1 MKTLLNAINEKDV
14 ENIYRSALIRTLTR
28 ANKDAEITSP
38 YGVDGLLRF
47 GGNKKRKTHVLLEF
61 KYDDDLKSS
70 LTQAKIY
77 AQCIYYLKKFHESG
91 ERVPQALFIGDKN
104 ECFVLESAIFE
115 KFLFRTDIDWSIAPS
130 QAYKNNILIR
140 ELIDMI
146 DSGKISPFVF
156 DIDDDFKFSEIVN
169 KITEIGD
176 EAERIKIKITPRT
189 LERVFRYFEENV
201 IKEKKDKFSP
211 NERANLFVQL
221 ITNPQENYLHPKK
234 RNILSTKAFGYVRI
248 DSKQFRSFFGYF
260 DGENYSPRQKEALTS
275 SVDRIV
281 EDITRRSKGEFF
293 TPTEFVDLAHDY
305 ITKQYG
311 DDWKERF
318 VVWDCASGTMNLTR
332 DYKFKELYCS
342 TLEASDLETAEQHGY
357 NPEAV
362 KFQYDFL
369 NDGPEKLPQ
378 GLRDAIEQGKEIL
391 FLINPPYA
399 TPTNMGANTTHKAGI
414 ANTAIAQQMKEEKTW
429 GAVTQSIQAQFL
441 YRIHRLQK
449 KHKNIH
455 LAIFCTPVYMTGG
468 SYEKFR
474 DQFFNDFKYDSG
486 FLFQASH
493 FVDVKGQWGI
503 NFAIMS
509 PGKHI
514 GNVFDHDIIDV
525 EGAYLVKV
533 GDKSLYSTD
542 GRVRMSQWYRNPIK
556 GLKTL
561 DEPQMTNSIN
571 VKDKGYG
578 KSLKNSYGYFYSNSN
593 SVYHNA
599 TNVALFSSAFSG
611 GHGVGIIKSNFKHS
625 IMAFAARKLVDV
637 NWLNNK
643 DEYLAPNE
651 NHPEF
656 DQFYYDSI
664 VYSLFNNSSQQSSLR
679 QIDYKGKKWDI
690 KNEFFWMGREK
701 ILEFAEE
708 HNFDEIYQD
717 SKFDKDRYVHN
728 LLFGEEKI
736 YDKLSPDA
744 REVLDMATNLMEKS
758 FDMRKIVSEE
768 HPEYHLNSWDAGYAQ
783 MKLVWKDYFPEEFKD
798 FRDKYKEFNDRL
810 VPMVYELGFLLK
822 ETK

>member
-14 ENIYRSALIRTLTR
+14 ENIYRSALIRALTR
-28 ANKDAEITSP
+28 NNKDAEITSP

-91 ERVPQALFIGDKN
+91 ERVPQALFVGDKN

-169 KITEIGD
+169 KLTEIGD

-234 RNILSTKAFGYVRI
+234 RNVLSTKAFGDVRI

-281 EDITRRSKGEFF
+281 EDVTRRSKGEFF

-311 DDWKERF
+311 NDWKERF
-318 VVWDCASGTMNLTR
+318 VVWDSCCGTMNLTR

-342 TLEASDLETAEQHGY
+342 TLEASDLETASQHGY
-357 NPEAV
+357 NPEAT

-399 TPTNMGANTTHKAGI
+399 TPANMGANTTHKAGI

-429 GAVTQSIQAQFL
+429 GSVTRSIQAQFL

-449 KHKNIH
+449 KHNNIH
-455 LAIFCTPVYMTGG
+455 LAIFCKPIYMTGG

-474 DQFFNDFKYDSG
+474 DQFFSDFKYDSG

-493 FVDVKGQWGI
+493 FTDVKGQWGI

-514 GNVFDHDIIDV
+514 GNTFPHDLIGV
-525 EGAYLVKV
+525 EEA
-533 GDKSLYSTD
+533 SLETAGKKILYNTD
-542 GRVRMSQWYRNPIK
+542 GARSMSSWSRGDLPNKTPMQPALRLGSAVRPVGVESSR
-556 GLKTL
+556 G
-561 DEPQMTNSIN
+561 
-571 VKDKGYG
+571 GCF
-578 KSLKNSYGYFYSNSN
+578 GYFMSNAN
-593 SVYHNA
+593 SPYDNA
-599 TNVALFSSAFSG
+599 MSVALFTSVSCKGFGVTETNFSR
-611 GHGVGIIKSNFKHS
+611 S
-625 IMAFAARKLVDV
+625 IMAFAARKLIKG
-637 NWLNNK
+637 NWINDK

-701 ILEFAEE
+701 ILELAEE
-708 HNFDEIYQD
+708 HNFDELYQD

-744 REVLDMATNLMEKS
+744 QEVLDMATNLMKKS
-758 FDMRKIVSEE
+758 FGMRKIVSEE

-783 MKLVWKDYFPEEFKD
+783 MKLVWKDYFPEEFKA

>member
-70 LTQAKIY
+70 LAQAKIY

-91 ERVPQALFIGDKN
+91 ERVPQALFVGDKN

-130 QAYKNNILIR
+130 QAYKNNTLIR

-234 RNILSTKAFGYVRI
+234 RNTLSTKAFGDVRI

-318 VVWDCASGTMNLTR
+318 VVWDSCCGTMNLTR
-332 DYKFKELYCS
+332 DYQFKELYCS

-391 FLINPPYA
+391 F
-399 TPTNMGANTTHKAGI
+399 
-414 ANTAIAQQMKEEKTW
+414 
-429 GAVTQSIQAQFL
+429 
-441 YRIHRLQK
+441 
-449 KHKNIH
+449 
-455 LAIFCTPVYMTGG
+455 
-468 SYEKFR
+468 
-474 DQFFNDFKYDSG
+474 
-486 FLFQASH
+486 
-493 FVDVKGQWGI
+493 
-503 NFAIMS
+503 
-509 PGKHI
+509 
-514 GNVFDHDIIDV
+514 
-525 EGAYLVKV
+525 
-533 GDKSLYSTD
+533 
-542 GRVRMSQWYRNPIK
+542 
-556 GLKTL
+556 
-561 DEPQMTNSIN
+561 
-571 VKDKGYG
+571 
-578 KSLKNSYGYFYSNSN
+578 
-593 SVYHNA
+593 
-599 TNVALFSSAFSG
+599 
-611 GHGVGIIKSNFKHS
+611 
-625 IMAFAARKLVDV
+625 
-637 NWLNNK
+637 
-643 DEYLAPNE
+643 
-651 NHPEF
+651 
-656 DQFYYDSI
+656 
-664 VYSLFNNSSQQSSLR
+664 
-679 QIDYKGKKWDI
+679 
-690 KNEFFWMGREK
+690 
-701 ILEFAEE
+701 
-708 HNFDEIYQD
+708 
-717 SKFDKDRYVHN
+717 
-728 LLFGEEKI
+728 
-736 YDKLSPDA
+736 
-744 REVLDMATNLMEKS
+744 
-758 FDMRKIVSEE
+758 
-768 HPEYHLNSWDAGYAQ
+768 
-783 MKLVWKDYFPEEFKD
+783 
-798 FRDKYKEFNDRL
+798 
-810 VPMVYELGFLLK
+810 
-822 ETK
+822 